1 MALAALAPPAS
12 RPTDSARARAR
23 RAPSDKQRRVSR
35 GAGSRH
41 MQAHPSGIAAHSR
54 AVIPRN
60 ADGQ

>member
-12 RPTDSARARAR
+12 RPTDSARAR
-23 RAPSDKQRRVSR
+23 RASSDKQRRVSR